1 LAPAEYDKNAV
12 ATHAVGTLK
21 IGREVTPDHPT
32 GLNPS
37 TNPDAVNNG
46 STATGDDGTAAFAR
60 PVELG
65 KPGSEYSIDVALS
78 GVTAPATLCAWI
90 DFNGNMVFDNPEERA
105 CAKPQIG
112 DQTAKLVWA
121 VPQAVTQKPT
131 YARLRLSYE
140 NAAES
145 PTGHAASGEVEDYS
159 VTLTQKP
166 EVDNRLP
173 TTGSTSDDV
182 ATFALFVLIAG
193 VFVWGR
199 RRIIA

>member
-1 LAPAEYDKNAV
+1 MA
-12 ATHAVGTLK
+12 
-21 IGREVTPDHPT
+21 
-32 GLNPS
+32 
-37 TNPDAVNNG
+37 
-46 STATGDDGTAAFAR
+46 
-60 PVELG
+60 
-65 KPGSEYSIDVALS
+65 
-78 GVTAPATLCAWI
+78 
-90 DFNGNMVFDNPEERA
+90 FDNPEERA

-112 DQTAKLVWA
+112 DQTAKLVWS
-121 VPQAVTQKPT
+121 VPQTVTQKPT

-166 EVDNRLP
+166 EVNNPLP
-173 TTGSTSDDV
+173 TTGNTSDDV